1 MIVIKLVLYV
11 ILLLSLYHH
20 GMDNNSVK
28 KNIAVLRK
36 RLGLTQQEM
45 AEKLGISRNA
55 YRRIESGETA
65 LVNDYLLRIA
75 SILDMTA
82 DELVLGYT
90 PLEND
95 GTLNELR
102 EKYLREGQEK
112 ERIYQEKISTLER
125 TVQSQEQRIALLE
138 DLARTKDEIIA
149 MLKKEIQR

>member
-1 MIVIKLVLYV
+1 
-11 ILLLSLYHH
+11 
-20 GMDNNSVK
+20 MDNGSVK
-28 KNIAVLRK
+28 KNITAIRK
-36 RLGLTQQEM
+36 KLGLTQQEM
-45 AEKLGISRNA
+45 ADKMGISRNA

-82 DELVLGYT
+82 DELVLGYA

-125 TVQSQEQRIALLE
+125 TVQSQERRIALLE